1 MFSTAMAEKP
11 AANGT
16 RSRTS
21 ATFVGS
27 LTTRPS
33 GTTLPAASPI
43 RYALKA
49 SQNERRCGPSKQ
61 SVHARARTPKRR
73 PASISIA
80 TKPQPIFEMSDQ
92 ISEGPACQTKYAN
105 SARPIAAKAI
115 PAGARLLVVPS
126 AFTFSA
132 ITNFVRPRGPLG
144 FFVGATTIRQQRPP
158 PQMPAR
164 RRAQTQTNRV
174 PRAAL
179 CADSASFQAKARL
192 GSPSGRGAFAA
203 CDGRLLHAALTPEQL
218 FRRAARV
225 CDTIMAA
232 RPPGRA

>member
-1 MFSTAMAEKP
+1 
-11 AANGT
+11 
-16 RSRTS
+16 
-21 ATFVGS
+21 
-27 LTTRPS
+27 
-33 GTTLPAASPI
+33 
-43 RYALKA
+43 
-49 SQNERRCGPSKQ
+49 
-61 SVHARARTPKRR
+61 
-73 PASISIA
+73 
-80 TKPQPIFEMSDQ
+80 MSDQ

-144 FFVGATTIRQQRPP
+144 FFVGATKIRQQRPP

-179 CADSASFQAKARL
+179 CADSASFQAKARR

-203 CDGRLLHAALTPEQL
+203 CDGRLLHAAPTPEQL

-232 RPPGRA
+232 RPPGRAIGRGGCKLRRISGVFGNRQEPIFERIKAIRSSRHRRSR